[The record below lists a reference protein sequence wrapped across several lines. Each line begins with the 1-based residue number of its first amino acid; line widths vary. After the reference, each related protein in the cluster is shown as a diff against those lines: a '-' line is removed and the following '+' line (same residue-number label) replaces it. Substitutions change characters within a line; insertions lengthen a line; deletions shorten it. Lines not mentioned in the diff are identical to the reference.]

1 MVINIINIHQKIL
14 QNIEKEKE
22 KLPNLELQLKTL
34 QNINDTIEIDN
45 VYNEIDRIK
54 TNKTKLFYLSSS
66 LDIIQQF
73 NKLLKQPIV
82 HYFINN
88 RDTEHE
94 SNNNTKEKNI
104 LIEKYKKII
113 QKYKQYIPKDI
124 NLDLDHTNE
133 IKIETKCKQCNS
145 TQFDDNV
152 CVQCGLHIESYEDQ
166 ISSYCDIKRIC
177 VNSRYKYNRIIHF
190 KECIQQYQGKENID
204 IPKNVIDDLNKAFI
218 RNHLV
223 DESDD
228 TDKKYD
234 KIIKYHIYLFL
245 KQLKYSKYYDN
256 INYLYHYFTKKPLD
270 NISHLEN
277 KIIQDFE
284 KFTKI
289 YDKKIK
295 ESPNMERKKNTQY
308 ILYQLLHRHKHFC
321 KASSFGIAKSLKRNA
336 FNDNITKECFNQLQ
350 WNIVEII

>member
-1 MVINIINIHQKIL
+1 MVINIIDIHQKIL
-14 QNIEKEKE
+14 KNIEKEKE
-22 KLPNLELQLKTL
+22 KIPNLELQLKTL
-34 QNINDTIEIDN
+34 QERNDLILREKIKSEIK
-45 VYNEIDRIK
+45 RIK

-66 LDIIQQF
+66 LHIIQQYQ
-73 NKLLKQPIV
+73 KLLKKPII
-82 HYFINN
+82 HYFIKNVE
-88 RDTEHE
+88 RDKE
-94 SNNNTKEKNI
+94 SNNTKDKNI

-113 QKYKQYIPKDI
+113 KKYRNYIPKDI
-124 NLDLDHTNE
+124 NLDLDYNKK
-133 IKIETKCKQCNS
+133 IKTETKCKQCNS

-152 CVQCGLHIESYEDQ
+152 CIQCGLHIESYEDQ

-204 IPKNVIDDLNKAFI
+204 IPKKVIDDLDKAFI

-223 DESDD
+223 DKTNHTE
-228 TDKKYD
+228 TKYN
-234 KIIKYHIYLFL
+234 KIIKHHIYLFL
-245 KQLKYSKYYDN
+245 KQLRYSKYYDN
-256 INYLYHYFTKKPLD
+256 INYLYHYFTKKPLN

-284 KFTKI
+284 KFVKI

-308 ILYQLLHRHKHFC
+308 ILYQLLHRHKFFC

-336 FNDNITKECFNQLQ
+336 FNDHITKECFNQLQ